1 MNKLSSYA
9 FCFIV
14 ILIGLNLIGSCNYN
28 RKIKDNSV
36 IEEDSC
42 VYGINDT
49 IDTLIIEEV
58 DSDNLVQGTL
68 SPMLSMFAPT
78 ETPRIC
84 LLPLLML
91 ASNIVNDKL

>member
-1 MNKLSSYA
+1 MNKFSAYA

-14 ILIGLNLIGSCNYN
+14 ILIGLNLIGTCNDN

-42 VYGINDT
+42 VCGIDDT

-58 DSDNLVQGTL
+58 DSNDLVRDTL
-68 SPMLSMFAPT
+68 SP
-78 ETPRIC
+78 
-84 LLPLLML
+84 
-91 ASNIVNDKL
+91 IVGYGCTD

>member
-1 MNKLSSYA
+1 MNKLSAYA

-14 ILIGLNLIGSCNYN
+14 ILIGLNLIGTCNDN

-42 VYGINDT
+42 VCGINDT

-58 DSDNLVQGTL
+58 DSDDSIRDTL
-68 SPMLSMFAPT
+68 SPIT
-78 ETPRIC
+78 EYDC
-84 LLPLLML
+84 
-91 ASNIVNDKL
+91 VD